1 MKKYFTKNSS
11 TNFIILIISYISY
24 PISLIFKKTPFS
36 ANLITLN
43 SLLFGIFSVYF
54 IIFKD
59 NFSLF
64 LFFFYFSVILDFCD
78 GQVARMKRTVNK
90 TEFDLDTN
98 VDLLK
103 NCIIFIFIGFF
114 YDDAFYWICTC
125 LLIFLYTY
133 FIKTHLII
141 SKIQK
146 SKNINNNIKKIN
158 ILVHLKI
165 IFLSINA
172 HTFLIIPLMLI
183 NLKYAFIILIY
194 MCGLFGIH
202 TIKNMIKLNSFKIN
216 EV

>member
-24 PISLIFKKTPFS
+24 PLSLILKKTPFS

-43 SLLFGIFSVYF
+43 SLFFGIFSIYF
-54 IIFKD
+54 IIFKN

-64 LFFFYFSVILDFCD
+64 LLFFYFSIILDFCD
-78 GQVARMKRTVNK
+78 GQVARMKRTVNE
-90 TEFDLDTN
+90 TEFDLDIN

-103 NCIIFIFIGFF
+103 NCIIFTSIAYF
-114 YDDAFYWICTC
+114 YNDAFYWICTC

-146 SKNINNNIKKIN
+146 SKDINDKVNKIN
-158 ILVHLKI
+158 ILGHLKI
-165 IFLSINA
+165 ILLSINA
-172 HTFLIIPLMLI
+172 HTFLVVPLMLI
-183 NLKYAFIILIY
+183 NLKYAFIILLY
-194 MCGLFGIH
+194 MCGLFGVH
-202 TIKNMIKLNSFKIN
+202 TLKNIIKLNSFKMN
-216 EV
+216 